1 MYQSIVKLFGF
12 NSAASWR
19 SRPSRKNSGRA
30 FRPAFDH
37 LEAREVPTGSALRPT
52 FGVQTPVVASQN
64 SPIATASSQ
73 PTIAQ
78 QAVLLPG
85 ANSCP
90 ANQNCFDV
98 SATQN
103 GPIAVV
109 ALQPANALFAELPGT
124 NTCPAGQNC
133 FTV

>member
-12 NSAASWR
+12 GSAAS
-19 SRPSRKNSGRA
+19 SSPRPSRKNPCRA

-52 FGVQTPVVASQN
+52 FGVQAPVVASQN

-78 QAVLLPG
+78 QAAALPG

-103 GPIAVV
+103 SSIAVV
-109 ALQPANALFAELPGT
+109 ALQPGTVQLALLPGLPG
-124 NTCPAGQNC
+124 CPAGQNC